1 MSQIWGRNVTLFG
14 SDFDSGVSA
23 GLWVIHTGPK
33 SGGDMVTLF
42 GSDCF
47 DGVSADIGVIHTGP
61 KSGGKKSHFLA
72 VTLIVV

>member
-1 MSQIWGRNVTLFG
+1 M
-14 SDFDSGVSA
+14 SA
-23 GLWVIHTGPK
+23 GIWVIHTGTK